1 VILPVEAWMDLRRYQ
16 PLRDAGA
23 TWREIAD
30 EVGTVALR
38 AADRHPCGERPVQ
51 LRDRRE
57 RAPGQLF
64 PLIPLPTSRD
74 P

>member
-1 VILPVEAWMDLRRYQ
+1 
-16 PLRDAGA
+16 
-23 TWREIAD
+23 
-30 EVGTVALR
+30 VALR